1 MIRKEKPS
9 GNGITSLSKHIKVSM
24 RDRIKPEEQVIA
36 YVAWARAHGLRRVS
50 VYNAGTSKI
59 ADACT
64 GTLCG
69 LYLDADGEID
79 MLSDEDSER

>member
-1 MIRKEKPS
+1 MK
-9 GNGITSLSKHIKVSM
+9 
-24 RDRIKPEEQVIA
+24 DRIKPEEQVIA
-36 YVAWARAHGLRRVS
+36 YVSWARAHGLRRVS

-69 LYLDADGEID
+69 LYLDADGDID